1 MVTDW
6 QQSSSQANC
15 KSISAVLLIAH
26 LTYQL
31 IIDSS
36 LTGPVTSFETRG
48 GVRIAAMN
56 LPAHSAGISRAYS
69 VQLID

>member
-6 QQSSSQANC
+6 QQNSSPANC

-26 LTYQL
+26 LPYQL

-48 GVRIAAMN
+48 DVITAATI
-56 LPAHSAGISRAYS
+56 LPAQSAGI
-69 VQLID
+69 

>member
-1 MVTDW
+1 MGTDW

-15 KSISAVLLIAH
+15 KSIFAVLLIAH
-26 LTYQL
+26 LPYRL

-36 LTGPVTSFETRG
+36 LAGPVTSCETRG
-48 GVRIAAMN
+48 GVRIDAMN
-56 LPAHSAGISRAYS
+56 LPAQSAGVSRAYS

>member
-1 MVTDW
+1 MVTDS

-26 LTYQL
+26 LPYQL